1 MPLTSAQKT
10 ELQTS
15 VQTVASQVEALVVD
29 TVDVAALQA
38 QLDQALA
45 DLVAANGT
53 IADLQAKIANAIAAL
68 A

>member
-1 MPLTSAQKT
+1 MPLSQAQKT

-15 VQTVASQVEALVVD
+15 VQTVAAQVEALVVD

-45 DLVAANGT
+45 DLVVANGT
-53 IADLQAKIANAIAAL
+53 IADLQAKIAAAL
-68 A
+68 AALA